1 MGFDEVLHALRS
13 YNDLLATF
21 DLFRRKL
28 NAPIVPAHTPCAIQQ
43 PVKEGGTMVLQ
54 KLVAQS
60 QIGIFNALFE
70 NNRQKPTAVFFS
82 VALEFKN
89 QGVYSLMIDSL
100 IAVFEFCLEEITAD
114 DLFYEIG
121 SSRSLAEFI
130 FPRLRNRYQ
139 SLGS

>member
-1 MGFDEVLHALRS
+1 
-13 YNDLLATF
+13 
-21 DLFRRKL
+21 
-28 NAPIVPAHTPCAIQQ
+28 
-43 PVKEGGTMVLQ
+43 MVLQ

-82 VALEFKN
+82 VALEFKFQGMVRNVN
-89 QGVYSLMIDSL
+89 QAEYSLMIDSL

-130 FPRLRNRYQ
+130 FPRL
-139 SLGS
+139 